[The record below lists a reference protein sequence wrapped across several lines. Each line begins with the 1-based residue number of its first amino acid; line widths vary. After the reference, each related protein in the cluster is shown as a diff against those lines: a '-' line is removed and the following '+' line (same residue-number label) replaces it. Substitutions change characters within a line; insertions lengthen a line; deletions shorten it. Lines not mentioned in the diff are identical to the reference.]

1 MPSAPKWLFDTV
13 DLLMPKL
20 PSMHVEDTVLLS
32 PFIKKISFKGSFDK
46 LTLPVGASID
56 FRVSDTQARRYTVSH
71 ADIANGLLE
80 CIVHLHG
87 DGIGQQFMDNLR
99 KGDKIDLNKPRGER
113 KYYDRSAARFLI
125 FGDETSL
132 GLACSFFPVLKKS
145 NQPFQFYFE
154 LDEENKNVPAVLG
167 LEHYTVFPKNQVFR
181 NEARVSELPVIQA
194 TGWQRSNFVLTG
206 NVRSAQTF
214 RKVIK
219 EKTEGKVY
227 LHGYWLE
234 GKKGL

>member
-20 PSMHVEDTVLLS
+20 PSTEVDDTKLLS
-32 PFIKKISFKGSFDK
+32 PSVKKIRFKGDFGK
-46 LTLPVGASID
+46 LSIPVGAYID

-71 ADIANGLLE
+71 ADIANGMLE
-80 CIVHLHG
+80 CIIHLHG
-87 DGIGQQFMDNLR
+87 NGSGQQFMGKLR
-99 KGDKIDLNKPRGER
+99 KGDKIDINKPRGER
-113 KYYDRSAARFLI
+113 KYYDRSAGRFVI

-132 GLACSFFPVLKKS
+132 GLACSFLPVLKENS
-145 NQPFQFYFE
+145 QPFQFYFE
-154 LDEENKNVPAVLG
+154 LDEENNSVPGMLG
-167 LEHYTVFPKNQVFR
+167 LEHYTVFPKSDVFR
-181 NEARVSELPVIQA
+181 KEARISELPVIQA
-194 TGWQRSNFVLTG
+194 ADWQRSNFVLTG
-206 NVRSAQTF
+206 NVKSAQTF

-219 EKTEGKVY
+219 EKTQGKIY